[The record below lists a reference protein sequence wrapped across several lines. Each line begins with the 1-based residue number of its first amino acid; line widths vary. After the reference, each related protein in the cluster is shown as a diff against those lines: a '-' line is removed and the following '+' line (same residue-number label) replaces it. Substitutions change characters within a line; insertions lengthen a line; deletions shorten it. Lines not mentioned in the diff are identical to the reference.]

1 MAFHCR
7 PASGVQLLATL
18 RNFSERLQNLLV
30 AGSRSVIHFDK
41 LPADHSLFIDDVS
54 RRVGPAFAVGIQNA
68 VAVDYFV
75 VFVLEERKVVLSGK
89 FLLQLFDKLLRKI
102 VAVDTHRENLDLFFF
117 LFIEQTFQLAEL
129 LRAVGSPVAAV
140 KDQHNILLAAKVGK
154 GNSSPVEIFQ
164 SEVRCGL
171 SDLDSVKIRRREIRP
186 ILGTQLP
193 KGRDVT
199 EEKRRHQYQQYSWKH
214 VSSLLFIH

>member
-1 MAFHCR
+1 
-7 PASGVQLLATL
+7 
-18 RNFSERLQNLLV
+18 
-30 AGSRSVIHFDK
+30 
-41 LPADHSLFIDDVS
+41 
-54 RRVGPAFAVGIQNA
+54 
-68 VAVDYFV
+68 
-75 VFVLEERKVVLSGK
+75 
-89 FLLQLFDKLLRKI
+89 